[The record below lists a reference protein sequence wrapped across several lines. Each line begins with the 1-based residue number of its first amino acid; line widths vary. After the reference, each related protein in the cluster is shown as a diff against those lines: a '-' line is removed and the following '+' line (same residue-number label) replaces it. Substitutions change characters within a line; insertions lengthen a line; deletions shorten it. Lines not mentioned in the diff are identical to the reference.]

1 MVINDVNQRLEVA
14 TFAGGCFWCMVK
26 PFDELPG
33 IRSVVSGYTGGHT
46 VNPTYE
52 EVGRET
58 TGHAEAI
65 QITYDP
71 EIFPYERLLD
81 IYWQLIDPTDAGGQ
95 FYDRGSSY
103 RTAIFYH
110 SEEQRQAA
118 EASKKVLKASKRFK
132 KPIVTEIVS
141 AGVFYPAEEEHQR
154 YYRTNPYEYKLYME
168 GSDRNSF
175 VDKHWRTKRDLE
187 SLRKRLTERQY
198 EATQH
203 RVFSGSAKN
212 EEWNQ
217 SLRGL
222 YIDVVN
228 GDPLFSTDDR
238 FESGS
243 GWPSF
248 TKPVDEGYIRR
259 EVEIRGGVKRIAV
272 IGRLSGIFVGYEEW
286 LPEDK
291 ALEIGTPRYY
301 LVNPDSVRF
310 VPTAN
315 QEVINRPTR
324 Q

>member
-1 MVINDVNQRLEVA
+1 MINGINRRYELA

-33 IRSVVSGYTGGHT
+33 IHSVISGYTGGHT

-58 TGHAEAI
+58 TGHAEAV

-71 EIFPYERLLD
+71 EIFPYERLLN

-110 SEEQRQAA
+110 TDEQRLAA
-118 EASKKVLKASKRFK
+118 DDSKKALRASKRFK
-132 KPIVTEIVS
+132 KPIVTEIVP

-154 YYRTNPYEYKLYME
+154 YYRKNPYDYKLYVE
-168 GSDRNSF
+168 GSDRKF
-175 VDKHWRTKRDLE
+175 FMDKHWRTKKDLE
-187 SLRKRLTERQY
+187 SLRKQLTERQFG
-198 EATQH
+198 ATQH
-203 RVFSGSAKN
+203 RVFADSAKN
-212 EEWNQ
+212 EEWDR
-217 SLRGL
+217 SLQGL
-222 YIDVVN
+222 YVDVVN
-228 GDPLFSTDDR
+228 GDPLFSTNDR

-248 TKPVDEGYIRR
+248 KKPIDDGYIRR
-259 EVEIRGGVKRIAV
+259 EVDIRGGVKRTAV

-291 ALEIGTPRYY
+291 ALEAGVPRYY

-310 VPTAN
+310 VPTVM
-315 QEVINRPTR
+315 QEVIDRSTRP
-324 Q
+324 